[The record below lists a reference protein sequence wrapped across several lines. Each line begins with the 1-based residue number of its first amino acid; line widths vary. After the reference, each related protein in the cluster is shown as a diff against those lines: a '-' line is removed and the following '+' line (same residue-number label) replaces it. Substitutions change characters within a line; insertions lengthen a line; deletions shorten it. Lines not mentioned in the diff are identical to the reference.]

1 MRKKEQKIVI
11 TFRTTAEAIAMESQ
25 CQKEGIPGRLIP
37 VPRQISS
44 GCGLSWAMPVNWD
57 GEIEKWMEMRG
68 LRYEKYG
75 EYLI

>member
-11 TFRTTAEAIAMESQ
+11 TFRTTAEAIALEAQ

-44 GCGLSWAMPVNWD
+44 GCGLSWAMPTDWEGD
-57 GEIEKWMEMRG
+57 IGQWMENRG
-68 LRYEKYG
+68 LRWEKYG

>member
-11 TFRTTAEAIAMESQ
+11 TFRTTAEAIALEAQ

-44 GCGLSWAMPVNWD
+44 GCGLSWSMPVEWEGD
-57 GEIEKWMEMRG
+57 MEQWMKERG
-68 LRYEKYG
+68 LCFDKLG

>member
-37 VPRQISS
+37 VPRLISS

-57 GEIEKWMEMRG
+57 GEIEKWMETRG
-68 LRYEKYG
+68 LRFEKCG